1 VLSGADPDSSSVFG
15 DRVVHRRLVG
25 SITVPGI
32 TMQDMLSG
40 YGATLFYVKVDIDGR
55 IDTGACLISGATL
68 NRLPELTSAAR
79 ADTR

>member
-15 DRVVHRRLVG
+15 DRVAHRRPVG

-40 YGATLFYVKVDIDGR
+40 YGATPFYVKVDIEGR
-55 IDTGACLISGATL
+55 IGPGACLISGATL
-68 NRLPELTSAAR
+68 ERLPEITSAAR